1 MRSDDLFLFW
11 SLLVR
16 TEHKMDGRKDGWMMD
31 DWQVVCFYVR
41 VVQNSTWSSLSR
53 ENMSSLPKNSA
64 VWRQLGLSYLQYL
77 GVCNKSLRGVLK
89 VRIDCL
95 MLYMNYLLCS

>member
-1 MRSDDLFLFW
+1 M
-11 SLLVR
+11 R
-16 TEHKMDGRKDGWMMD
+16 TEHEMDGRKDGRRMD
-31 DWQVVCFYVR
+31 DWQVVFMTGGT
-41 VVQNSTWSSLSR
+41 NSTWLSLSS

-89 VRIDCL
+89 VRVDCCL
-95 MLYMNYLLCS
+95 